1 MQNDKNIAVL
11 WFRASIHHFNIPLNI
26 IKKASQTCKL
36 FNNIARIHLQE
47 CEQLRAI
54 WGVKIKNA
62 LYMNLLKSYHPFSY
76 EKTFFRKISP
86 ISARL
91 QYTHIIHMPNSIENL
106 RAGYNIAFS
115 NLMVT
120 LKIPCMFILRIYMN
134 GHFVLKVM
142 ARAHLSDNII
152 NLNLVTRY
160 NPICLF
166 DIDDHPR
173 ALEFRFT
180 FAQKYDTQNITS
192 IIFVLK

>member
-1 MQNDKNIAVL
+1 
-11 WFRASIHHFNIPLNI
+11 
-26 IKKASQTCKL
+26 
-36 FNNIARIHLQE
+36 
-47 CEQLRAI
+47 
-54 WGVKIKNA
+54 
-62 LYMNLLKSYHPFSY
+62 
-76 EKTFFRKISP
+76 
-86 ISARL
+86 
-91 QYTHIIHMPNSIENL
+91 
-106 RAGYNIAFS
+106 
-115 NLMVT
+115 
-120 LKIPCMFILRIYMN
+120 MFILRIYMN

-192 IIFVLK
+192 IIFVLKGAKKSAEWANYVQYMPMPRQITTYEACNYMRYYKLN